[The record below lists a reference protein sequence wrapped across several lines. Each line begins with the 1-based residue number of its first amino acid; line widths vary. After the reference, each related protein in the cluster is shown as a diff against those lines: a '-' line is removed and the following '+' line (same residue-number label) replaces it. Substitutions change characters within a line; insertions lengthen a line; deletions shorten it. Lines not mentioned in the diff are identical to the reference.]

1 MQPQAHPPS
10 AVPKSLYPQVNVSEG
25 ELLFTRFAHEHPRSC
40 QGRPYSCADWVILT
54 PHEIRRWEKIAALVQ
69 SPAGGFL
76 RFHKSLPQGT
86 SEEAAGQQWLR
97 LPEERRQAWGWG
109 VVKIIH
115 GFPGVRTV
123 SSPATPPAA
132 TPPTTTPATA
142 SAASNTVTVKVSTL
156 PRPVPLGRGS
166 GHGKGFLN
174 ATGPPMAPPQG
185 RSVGVPSARMQMDG
199 DSFFS
204 PPTPAP
210 GYEKSAEAPPSYDD
224 IAMWS

>member
-10 AVPKSLYPQVNVSEG
+10 AVPKSLYPQANVSEG

-132 TPPTTTPATA
+132 TPHTTMPATA
-142 SAASNTVTVKVSTL
+142 SAASNNVTVKVYASKARAAG
-156 PRPVPLGRGS
+156 PRFGTRERVPQRNRTPDGPSPRTFRWCPLRPNADGR
-166 GHGKGFLN
+166 
-174 ATGPPMAPPQG
+174 
-185 RSVGVPSARMQMDG
+185 
-199 DSFFS
+199 
-204 PPTPAP
+204 
-210 GYEKSAEAPPSYDD
+210 
-224 IAMWS
+224 